1 MSATTV
7 IVDPV
12 EPGVV
17 SVYAI
22 GHLGYQVGGLVD
34 HVRDDPCGAWD
45 LAAEFLQRTGGVDRG
60 VTLTALRRAW
70 VRRIAVD
77 AVMGR

>member
-34 HVRDDPCGAWD
+34 HVRDDPCGGWD
-45 LAAEFLQRTGGVDRG
+45 LAAEFLERTGGVDRR

-70 VRRIAVD
+70 VRRVALE
-77 AVMGR
+77 AVMGA